1 MEIKQRPL
9 SPCRGD
15 GDNAAKTTAHRK
27 GCSFIRSCSPFLF
40 DIMFK
45 GENLLDT
52 YTTANGGK
60 FTTKEYPC
68 GSDYTIRE
76 ITPSEG
82 YLLDETIYPVGAE
95 PGNFTLENNSIPMTV
110 TEDVIL
116 GSIAIT
122 KHTDT
127 RCRNQCGQLAAEA
140 ECRQ

>member
-1 MEIKQRPL
+1 M
-9 SPCRGD
+9 
-15 GDNAAKTTAHRK
+15 T
-27 GCSFIRSCSPFLF
+27 
-40 DIMFK
+40 
-45 GENLLDT
+45 
-52 YTTANGGK
+52 
-60 FTTKEYPC
+60 PC

-122 KHTDT
+122 KHTDKPAESSDSD
-127 RCRNQCGQLAAEA
+127 QIEQPEEGAQFQIYLASAGSYENA
-140 ECRQ
+140 KNRA